1 MMCVWREIGDDV
13 FLTFRDSTHEK
24 CAFNIP
30 PLFTQSGGAS
40 VQRERD
46 GAGVRQLPPG
56 SGVGWREEARGVQ
69 APG

>member
-1 MMCVWREIGDDV
+1 MKSVHLIFPLSFYLEWWGLYLERE
-13 FLTFRDSTHEK
+13 
-24 CAFNIP
+24 
-30 PLFTQSGGAS
+30 
-40 VQRERD
+40 RERD